1 MLLIWIKD
9 VLMLPLSRGLFD
21 PKSKGGFRGV
31 GAGRWPQGGLKMRAC
46 PSREGSFPEFM
57 PGGDKR
63 RCFPGRFLVAPHR
76 ALGLINSGRS
86 HNAKL
91 DGSFK

>member
-57 PGGDKR
+57 RD
-63 RCFPGRFLVAPHR
+63 VSR
-76 ALGLINSGRS
+76 ADFWS
-86 HNAKL
+86 HL
-91 DGSFK
+91 TELWGS